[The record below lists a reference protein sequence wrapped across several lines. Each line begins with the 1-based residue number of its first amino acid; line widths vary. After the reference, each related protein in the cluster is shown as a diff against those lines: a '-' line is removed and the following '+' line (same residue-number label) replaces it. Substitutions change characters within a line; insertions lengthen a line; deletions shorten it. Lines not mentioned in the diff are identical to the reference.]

1 MMGSLSAILSFF
13 EEALPSKGKTRA
25 RVGMDRNNTKNIV
38 AKWHRK
44 SFLPIQSLTSL
55 LHILTPLPNKGNFF
69 FPERIYVPFSSEFNA
84 GNPLITKGLPTMGR
98 CHYPLDNIQAPSRLC
113 LFLPGQWNPWLHVAC
128 SSPKVTSGKETNVIM
143 CLHWMCFMC
152 NFTAPQ
158 ALCGLKVVH
167 IFH

>member
-1 MMGSLSAILSFF
+1 MGLLSAIKASLKKQSQ
-13 EEALPSKGKTRA
+13 
-25 RVGMDRNNTKNIV
+25 
-38 AKWHRK
+38 
-44 SFLPIQSLTSL
+44 FLFIQSLTSL

-84 GNPLITKGLPTMGR
+84 GNPLITKGLPTMGL
-98 CHYPLDNIQAPSRLC
+98 CHH
-113 LFLPGQWNPWLHVAC
+113 PGTFQVLSFPALSVSSTWLHVAC